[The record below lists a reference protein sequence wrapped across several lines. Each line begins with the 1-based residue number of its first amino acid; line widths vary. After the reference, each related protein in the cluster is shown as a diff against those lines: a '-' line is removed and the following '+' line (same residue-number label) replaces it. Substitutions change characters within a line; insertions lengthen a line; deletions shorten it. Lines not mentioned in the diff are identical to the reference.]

1 MKLALKIALE
11 VDEETE
17 RILDGQSKILNWLY
31 NHLLEKA
38 NKMRTCY
45 IEKPSE
51 EVARILY
58 TERGLRDLVPEI
70 KLEFAFLK
78 GVYSS
83 PLKNAALRL
92 SLAIKSYQDGKKG
105 RRKNQVN
112 WPKYRSWKKRW
123 FSLQYDEPW
132 KGYELEA
139 KTLKLQLGISIEGKR
154 LSVNLKLRESL
165 SIETKRVKQ
174 LRIVKEAGNF
184 YAVFTIEKE
193 IIEEKPMLQPIKI
206 IALDPNHKNLA
217 YGVGT
222 DYKALEIEN
231 LPFLKKIEMHID
243 YLKSRRDKCNKYS
256 KLVEYKR
263 EDGSVHRHY
272 EPSRQ
277 WKYFNKQLEKAYKKR
292 REQTK
297 TYLYTIANQLCKNY
311 DVIGCGD
318 YCPRGGGI
326 TTPMRRSMN
335 NESLIGRFKE
345 VLAWVATR
353 SGKLYLE
360 YEEKGTT
367 RTCHK
372 CNYLVKEGI
381 PVEVREW
388 VCPNCTT
395 FHIRDENA
403 AQNGLFLLLD
413 KLFLPRSGRVPV
425 PVQERWTWKVLPSG
439 VNASRGQGGF
449 LLENNFQEIK
459 TERA

>member
-11 VDEETE
+11 VDKETE
-17 RILDGQSKILNWLY
+17 KILDGQSKILNWLY

-38 NKMRTCY
+38 NKMRAY
-45 IEKPSE
+45 YVEKPSE
-51 EVARILY
+51 EVAKILY

-70 KLEFAFLK
+70 KLEFPFLK
-78 GVYSS
+78 TLYSS
-83 PLKNAALRL
+83 PVKNAALRL
-92 SLAIKSYQDGKKG
+92 SLAIRSYQDGKKG
-105 RRKNQVN
+105 RRKNQVS

-132 KGYELEA
+132 KGYSVEA
-139 KTLKLQLGISIEGKR
+139 KSLKLQLGISVEGKR
-154 LSVNLKLRESL
+154 ISVDLKLRESL
-165 SIETKRVKQ
+165 SIEAKRVKQ
-174 LRIVKEAGNF
+174 LRIVKEAGSF
-184 YAVFTIEKE
+184 FAVFTIEKE
-193 IIEEKPMLQPIKI
+193 VVEQRGIKSLSSYVPIKI

-217 YGVGT
+217 YGVGS
-222 DYKALEIEN
+222 DSKAFEIEN
-231 LPFLKKIEMHID
+231 FQNLKKIENRID
-243 YLKSRRDKCNKYS
+243 YLKSKRDKCNRYS

-263 EDGSVHRHY
+263 EDGSVHKHY

-277 WKYFNKQLEKAYKKR
+277 WKYFNNKLEKAYQVR

-367 RTCHK
+367 RTCHL
-372 CNYLVKEGI
+372 CNYVAKEGI
-381 PVEVREW
+381 PLDIREW
-388 VCPNCTT
+388 ICPKCTT

-403 AQNGLFLLLD
+403 AQNGLSLVFD
-413 KLFLPRSGRVPV
+413 KLSLPRSGHVPV
-425 PVQERWTWKVLPSG
+425 RIQERWTWKVLPSG
-439 VNASRGQGGF
+439 VHSRGQVGF
-449 LLENNFQEIK
+449 PQEK
-459 TERA
+459 QLPRD